1 LKIYSII
8 TARTSSSRF
17 PGKIL
22 KNINKKN
29 KSIDI
34 LIKRA
39 KKIGYPI
46 ILATTKNKK
55 DNKLCNYVKKNYKI
69 NIFRGSEKNKILR
82 WKNCFKKFDIE
93 KACMIDGDDICF
105 DYNLYK
111 KAIKINHKNS
121 IIYYPKNIITGCFL
135 YTLDN
140 ENLLKI
146 SINKSHNFDSEMVE
160 PIFKIFK
167 IKKKILKIKSL
178 YKKKNIR
185 LTFDYMEDYKLLK
198 IIYNKFKLTENNLN
212 IISFL
217 NKKKKISEVN
227 YFRENSFKKNQSIK
241 VKKLIK
247 NFCLP

>member
-1 LKIYSII
+1 MKIYSII

-46 ILATTKNKK
+46 ILATTKSKK
-55 DNKLCNYVKKNYKI
+55 DNKLCNYVKKKYKI

-82 WKNCFKKFDIE
+82 WKNCFEKFDVK

-111 KAIKINHKNS
+111 KAIKTSHKNS
-121 IIYYPKNIITGCFL
+121 IVFYPKNIITGCFL
-135 YTLDN
+135 YTLN
-140 ENLLKI
+140 YENLSKI
-146 SINKSHNFDSEMVE
+146 SINSNYDYDSEMAE
-160 PIFKIFK
+160 PIFSIFK

-178 YKKKNIR
+178 YKNKKIR
-185 LTFDYMEDYKLLK
+185 LTFDYNEDYKLLN
-198 IIYNKFKLTENNLN
+198 IIYNKFKVTENTLN
-212 IISFL
+212 ILSFL
-217 NKKKKISEVN
+217 NEKKNISKIN

-241 VKKLIK
+241 IEKLVK
-247 NFCLP
+247 NFRLQ